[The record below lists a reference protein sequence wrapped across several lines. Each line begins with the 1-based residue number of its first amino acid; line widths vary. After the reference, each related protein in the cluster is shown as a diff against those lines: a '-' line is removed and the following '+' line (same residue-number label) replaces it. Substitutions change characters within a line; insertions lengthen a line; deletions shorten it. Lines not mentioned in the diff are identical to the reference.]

1 MPRSRSLTR
10 LTMRVGLLHLG
21 QSVDF
26 VVSITFWRSP
36 VFAIFAMGW
45 LVLLLGLSLHTRT
58 KSRSPSVGPGQ
69 WGDQW
74 GGGFNGAVLLLSSVS
89 RVLSRKERSGSGTRS
104 DQFTTDRPCRS
115 RPPKAQPGQSHPARL
130 VRLGGGGWGLGRIGC
145 RYRLRV
151 VCGGVR
157 VIHGRRCPRLF

>member
-58 KSRSPSVGPGQ
+58 VGVPIRQFPGLWFDEGRVAASTARSWRSARSYGNKRERDSLLPVYIRARLSTGALDCGKSSGIS
-69 WGDQW
+69 WAW
-74 GGGFNGAVLLLSSVS
+74 S
-89 RVLSRKERSGSGTRS
+89 RVGSAADPR
-104 DQFTTDRPCRS
+104 
-115 RPPKAQPGQSHPARL
+115 AQVQ
-130 VRLGGGGWGLGRIGC
+130 
-145 RYRLRV
+145 
-151 VCGGVR
+151 
-157 VIHGRRCPRLF
+157 GRRRADSSCPRGGACAGGARHHDSRQPSA